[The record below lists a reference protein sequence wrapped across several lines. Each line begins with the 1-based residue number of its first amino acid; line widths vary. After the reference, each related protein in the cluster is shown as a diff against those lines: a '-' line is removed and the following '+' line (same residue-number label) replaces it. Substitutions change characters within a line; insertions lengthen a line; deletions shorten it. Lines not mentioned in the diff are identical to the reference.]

1 MSLIVLHID
10 DDPVLLMRTRSALTK
25 PTTQKRFDYSSVAN
39 VAAFWKLYE
48 ASLPADCILLD
59 MVIDDDDNAG
69 VNILRELRRRGFQ
82 NPILMMSSLEQGSAI
97 RACVEAGATDFI
109 TKGAEEAELLFRVE
123 QAICSRK
130 KISDQAREVL
140 QKFSGETMRE
150 VYLKMPRVLASPV
163 RAVLVNGESGTG
175 KEVAATCLKDCLEP
189 QTPFVTVNC
198 AAISK
203 DLLESELFG
212 HEKGAFTGAQASKQG
227 LFAVADGG
235 WIFLDEVAR
244 LSQACQAALL
254 RTLENGEIRP
264 VGSNVARRVNVRV
277 MAATNEDL
285 DLMVEKG
292 DFRGDL
298 LQRLRAY
305 EIYLPPL
312 RERRDELGEILD
324 ALIARM
330 NKQSSVEYRLAPAV
344 RNLFLSYDWRKGNI
358 REMWQVLQASTVEAE
373 NGLVTIRC
381 LPRSFASGTRST
393 EISVSKPG
401 KPAVSLVQP
410 SADGSGRGLGATPSF
425 PLVLTELEE
434 QLLLDVLDQLKN
446 QAPHYTSSQRKVAEA
461 LGITRHTLCAKLEK
475 LDARAQLP
483 RWLHE
488 LLSSKS
494 ATSSDA

>member
-1 MSLIVLHID
+1 MSLVVLHID
-10 DDPVLLMRTRSALTK
+10 DDPVMLIRTRSALTK
-25 PTTQKRFDYSSVAN
+25 PTLQKRFEYSSAGSPL
-39 VAAFWKLYE
+39 AFWKLYE
-48 ASLPADCILLD
+48 TFPSADCILLD
-59 MVIDDDDNAG
+59 MVIDGDESAG
-69 VNILRELRRRGFQ
+69 VNILRELRRRGYL
-82 NPILMMSSLEQGSAI
+82 NPVLMMSSLEQGSAI
-97 RACVEAGATDFI
+97 LACIEAGATDFI
-109 TKGAEEAELLFRVE
+109 TKGAEESELLFRVE
-123 QAICSRK
+123 HALSSRK
-130 KISDQAREVL
+130 KISHEAREVL
-140 QKFSGETMRE
+140 QKFAGETMRE
-150 VYLKMPRVLASPV
+150 VYVKMPRVIAAPV
-163 RAVLVNGESGTG
+163 RSVLVSGESGTG
-175 KEVAATCLKDCLEP
+175 KEVVAACLKDCLDAH
-189 QTPFVTVNC
+189 TPFVTVNC

-264 VGSNVARRVNVRV
+264 VGSTVAKRVNVRV

-324 ALIARM
+324 ALLGRM
-330 NKQSSVEYRLAPAV
+330 NKQGNVDYRLAPAV
-344 RNLFLSYDWRKGNI
+344 RNLFMSYDWRKGNI

-381 LPRSFASGTRST
+381 LPRSFTLGTRST
-393 EISVSKPG
+393 ETSIAKPG
-401 KPAVSLVQP
+401 KSVASAVQAP
-410 SADGSGRGLGATPSF
+410 EEGSSRLLTVAQNF
-425 PLVLTELEE
+425 PLVLTDLEE

-461 LGITRHTLCAKLEK
+461 LGVTRHTLCAKLEK

-488 LLSSKS
+488 LLNSKS
-494 ATSSDA
+494 PTSSDS